1 MKSKFPIIAMLIW
14 TAFSLVSCLEDDD
27 NDYVYYDDSAIST
40 FSVKTAK
47 QYIHTT
53 TKSGKDSVYTKTL
66 SLSAYKFVIDQ
77 KNCEI
82 YNLDSLPY
90 GVDATKLLVT
100 TSAVNSGA
108 VYLQSTTSD
117 SVTYV
122 SSTDS
127 LDFSQMRVLHA
138 VSMSGKA
145 TRKYKV
151 DVRVHQEQADSFVWS
166 KMAPTLLFSQMKNAK
181 TFAVTTADGS
191 PRLFLLGS
199 DGTNT
204 TIFTMTGN
212 GSWTK
217 AEPNFN
223 HMLAADAYNKAIV
236 KNDSLY
242 IVDNSNILRTADGNI
257 WEQTG
262 TATNVA
268 RLVAASTAAI
278 YGYDKDGKLLQSN
291 DGGFTWK
298 SSGIDADA
306 TLLPLGETA
315 YATLPLKTNSN
326 AWRTLLIGTRPG
338 YDDSTLAIWGKIDE
352 TDKYSEPQSWSYY
365 NPSDFNHKQL
375 PMLKNIYAGV
385 YDNAVLLSGTS
396 QTGHSAFYRSDD
408 CGLTWEEDSV
418 VSFPLNLVIDTHT
431 VVAVGGDNFVWIVDT
446 KSGNTWRGRTNRL
459 GWKKEQYE
467 YTE

>member
-1 MKSKFPIIAMLIW
+1 MLIW

-151 DVRVHQEQADSFVWS
+151 DVRVHQEQADS
-166 KMAPTLLFSQMKNAK
+166 
-181 TFAVTTADGS
+181 
-191 PRLFLLGS
+191 
-199 DGTNT
+199 
-204 TIFTMTGN
+204 
-212 GSWTK
+212 
-217 AEPNFN
+217 
-223 HMLAADAYNKAIV
+223 
-236 KNDSLY
+236 
-242 IVDNSNILRTADGNI
+242 
-257 WEQTG
+257 
-262 TATNVA
+262 
-268 RLVAASTAAI
+268 
-278 YGYDKDGKLLQSN
+278 
-291 DGGFTWK
+291 
-298 SSGIDADA
+298 
-306 TLLPLGETA
+306 
-315 YATLPLKTNSN
+315 
-326 AWRTLLIGTRPG
+326 
-338 YDDSTLAIWGKIDE
+338 
-352 TDKYSEPQSWSYY
+352 
-365 NPSDFNHKQL
+365 
-375 PMLKNIYAGV
+375 
-385 YDNAVLLSGTS
+385 
-396 QTGHSAFYRSDD
+396 
-408 CGLTWEEDSV
+408 
-418 VSFPLNLVIDTHT
+418 
-431 VVAVGGDNFVWIVDT
+431 
-446 KSGNTWRGRTNRL
+446 
-459 GWKKEQYE
+459 
-467 YTE
+467 